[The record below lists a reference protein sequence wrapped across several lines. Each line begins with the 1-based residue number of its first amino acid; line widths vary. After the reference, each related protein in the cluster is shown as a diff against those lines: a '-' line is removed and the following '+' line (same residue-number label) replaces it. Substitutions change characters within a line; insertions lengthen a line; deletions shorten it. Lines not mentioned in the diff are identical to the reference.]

1 MGLAPCDPGPLS
13 QRSLATSWLGQWSL
27 VSVRKTMYCISKG
40 EKSSYNPVISD
51 YVARISFRKGCLKDS
66 ITFEEIVV
74 VLLDRN
80 TNKAVEISA
89 M

>member
-1 MGLAPCDPGPLS
+1 MVG
-13 QRSLATSWLGQWSL
+13 TVVLGISKENNVL
-27 VSVRKTMYCISKG
+27 ISKG